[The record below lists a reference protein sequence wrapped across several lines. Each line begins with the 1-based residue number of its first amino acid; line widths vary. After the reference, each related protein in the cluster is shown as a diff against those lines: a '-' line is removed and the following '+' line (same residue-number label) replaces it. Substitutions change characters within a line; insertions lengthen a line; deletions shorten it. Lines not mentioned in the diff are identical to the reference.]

1 MWELTLLQKS
11 IIAIVIFLLII
22 FYLRRFWF
30 YFWKVNKLLT
40 QFDEVKEI
48 TQSTNENVK
57 QIREKLEVIEK
68 GLSEKK

>member
-11 IIAIVIFLLII
+11 VIAIVVFLIII
-22 FYLRRFWF
+22 FYIRRFWF

-48 TQSTNENVK
+48 TQSTNDTVK
-57 QIREKLEVIEK
+57 KILEKMD
-68 GLSEKK
+68 